1 MKVIPLSLTLGLIL
15 GAASIAPATAGD
27 GYGPRY
33 RVPPAPV
40 GVPVPAPVPIAET
53 FNWYLRADIGLSMAS
68 TPSVSPS
75 GTLYGIGD
83 SAAPFGMSSGWFHD
97 DFETFLNASLG
108 VGYYLSPRLR
118 ADITVDTRGSAEIGA
133 NGTYSYAQT
142 TAGVPNGN
150 TVNGIVTDRTEHSAT
165 AALLNLYVDLTNR
178 GRITP
183 YIGAGIGFV
192 VNHLERTHSTSETI
206 VDGAAVVQGTRGY
219 SGRDGV
225 HEVALAG
232 MATAGVAI
240 TLWPS
245 TVLDLNYRLMYLGGS
260 DANIDINGN
269 VSRLSIGETLDHQLR
284 AGLRWNIW

>member
-1 MKVIPLSLTLGLIL
+1 MKVISLSLTLGLIL
-15 GAASIAPATAGD
+15 GAASIAPASAGD

-53 FNWYLRADIGLSMAS
+53 FNWYLRADVGLSLAS

-75 GTLYGIGD
+75 GTLYGISD
-83 SAAPFGMSSGWFHD
+83 SAAPFGMSSSWFND
-97 DFETFLNASLG
+97 SFETFVNWSVG
-108 VGYYLSPRLR
+108 VGYYVTPRLR
-118 ADITVDTRGSAEIGA
+118 GDITVDTRGSANIEG
-133 NGTYSYAQT
+133 NGTYSYTQVNT
-142 TAGVPNGN
+142 LGVPTGN
-150 TVNGIVTDRTEHSAT
+150 TVSGVVTDRTEHGAT
-165 AALLNLYVDLTNR
+165 AALLNLYVDLTDR
-178 GRITP
+178 GRVTP

-192 VNHLERTHSTSETI
+192 VNHLERTQTVTETI
-206 VDGAAVVQGTRGY
+206 TGATPGSRSF

-260 DANIDINGN
+260 DANITVNGN
-269 VSRLSIGETLDHQLR
+269 VSHLAIGETFDHQLR